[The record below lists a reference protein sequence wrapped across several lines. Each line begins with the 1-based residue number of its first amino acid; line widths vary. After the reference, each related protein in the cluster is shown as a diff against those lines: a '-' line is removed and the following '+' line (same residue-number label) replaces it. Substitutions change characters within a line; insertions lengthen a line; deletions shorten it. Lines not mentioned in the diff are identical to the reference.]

1 MTSEIST
8 KTIGMILEAV
18 AIPIMIV
25 NIVLLRMPNTDL
37 GTSTGLLVFSTFMF
51 VTGALLSHLS
61 EEGKDR
67 EEKEKCKRN
76 LCS

>member
-1 MTSEIST
+1 MASEIST

-61 EEGKDR
+61 EETKNK
-67 EEKEKCKRN
+67 EEK
-76 LCS
+76 